1 MCAKKG
7 KLSSQE
13 KKREGQGQRDNKI
26 STQLYLTKEKLQVK
40 IKPEKG
46 SIRILERS
54 ARRTEV
60 EKSRE
65 KIYIGSI
72 RRIHYS

>member
-1 MCAKKG
+1 M
-7 KLSSQE
+7 SSQK
-13 KKREGQGQRDNKI
+13 KKREEQGQRDNKI

-65 KIYIGSI
+65 KIYIRSI
-72 RRIHYS
+72 CRIHYS

>member
-1 MCAKKG
+1 M
-7 KLSSQE
+7 SSQE

>member
-54 ARRTEV
+54 ARRTEM

>member
-1 MCAKKG
+1 M
-7 KLSSQE
+7 SSQE

-65 KIYIGSI
+65 KIYIRSI
-72 RRIHYS
+72 CRIHYS

>member
-1 MCAKKG
+1 MCARKG
-7 KLSSQE
+7 KLSSQK
-13 KKREGQGQRDNKI
+13 KKREEQGQRDNKI